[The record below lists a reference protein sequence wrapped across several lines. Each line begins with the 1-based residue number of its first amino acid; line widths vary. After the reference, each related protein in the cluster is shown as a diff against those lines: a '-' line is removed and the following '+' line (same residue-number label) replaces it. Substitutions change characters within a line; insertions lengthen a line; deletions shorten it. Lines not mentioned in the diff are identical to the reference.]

1 MVRDGE
7 GWNLELRDG
16 EGWNLE
22 LRDGEGWQLRCSDVY
37 FLSSPPFYI
46 FSIDNPIKKLVL

>member
-16 EGWNLE
+16 EGWNFRTE
-22 LRDGEGWQLRCSDVY
+22 DSGVY
-37 FLSSPPFYI
+37 KVHYI
-46 FSIDNPIKKLVL
+46 YPV